1 MAFRDGVAYPPASNS
16 QPRVQSQPRAL
27 PGGDAEFNAISSKI
41 LRAAVTVH
49 KRLGPGL
56 FESVYE
62 ACMEHE
68 LRKAGVQVR
77 RQVPV
82 QVTYD
87 GLEFDEAYR
96 LDLLVE
102 DQGVV
107 ELKTTE
113 TVQPVHKA
121 QLPTYLKLANKRLG
135 LLITFNV
142 TLLKDGVT
150 RLMT

>member
-1 MAFRDGVAYPPASNS
+1 M
-16 QPRVQSQPRAL
+16 
-27 PGGDAEFNAISSKI
+27 
-41 LRAAVTVH
+41 
-49 KRLGPGL
+49 

-102 DQGVV
+102 DQVVV

-121 QLPTYLKLANKRLG
+121 QLLTYLRLAKKRLG

-150 RLMT
+150 RLIT